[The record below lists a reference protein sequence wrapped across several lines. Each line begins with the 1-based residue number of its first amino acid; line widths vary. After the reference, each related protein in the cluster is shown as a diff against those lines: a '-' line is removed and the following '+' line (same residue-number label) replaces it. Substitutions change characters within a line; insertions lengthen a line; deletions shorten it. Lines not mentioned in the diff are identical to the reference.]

1 MNSRQRWLTMLL
13 VAGIVAAVASSGF
26 GAKPKASTAK
36 KVLVE
41 LYTSQG

>member
-1 MNSRQRWLTMLL
+1 MQSRQRWLTMLS
-13 VAGIVAAVASSGF
+13 VATIVAVATSAGF